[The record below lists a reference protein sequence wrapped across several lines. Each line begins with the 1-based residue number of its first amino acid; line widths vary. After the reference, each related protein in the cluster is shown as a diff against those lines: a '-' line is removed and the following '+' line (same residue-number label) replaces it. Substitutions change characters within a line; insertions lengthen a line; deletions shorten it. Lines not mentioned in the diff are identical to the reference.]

1 MLGTR
6 LVLPW
11 RKPRK
16 KAFSANSR
24 HNSKTFRMAPCKAWE
39 LTSPHPSA
47 ALQPK
52 ELSSSSVSCNFPQS
66 PYEAYPRFAIP
77 CSERAPSALP
87 RPRIISF
94 RLFQLSTFGK
104 ESPPPPRSES
114 LDFLEERDS
123 EEINCSL
130 VDHRP
135 KTILIAVVSKDYQSL
150 HAQEHFEGRF
160 GELLGKPKELQLGP
174 VEQSQYEP
182 SLFYQQTRDT

>member
-1 MLGTR
+1 M
-6 LVLPW
+6 LPW

-16 KAFSANSR
+16 KVFSVNSR
-24 HNSKTFRMAPCKAWE
+24 HNSKTFRMAPCKAWASWH
-39 LTSPHPSA
+39 LY
-47 ALQPK
+47 LQAFP
-52 ELSSSSVSCNFPQS
+52 LPTGQSLDIVSCNFPRS
-66 PYEAYPRFAIP
+66 PFEANPLLELP
-77 CSERAPSALP
+77 SSERAPSALP
-87 RPRIISF
+87 RPRIISL

-104 ESPPPPRSES
+104 ESPQSEN
-114 LDFLEERDS
+114 LDFLEECDT
-123 EEINCSL
+123 EEINCRL

-160 GELLGKPKELQLGP
+160 GELLGKPRELQLGP